1 MNWQFPESD
10 TDVTVIVPLGTTDS
24 ALIAPNVVVTS
35 TQSITVYGTGSGQQ
49 VEVYGTVANSSLGLA
64 AIVLGASATTCSN
77 EFVHVQQG
85 GFVVANAG
93 FGVLIHA
100 SNSTVINDG
109 GIRSLAAI
117 GVALDGSSASTR
129 STLINN
135 GTIEGV
141 DAVDRVSVFSPAETI
156 VLKNYG
162 EIKGE
167 SAAYGLYNNNESS
180 PAKDLITNK
189 GTMIGSI
196 SLFSG
201 DDLYDGRK
209 GKEIGTIDA
218 GLGNDRIYG
227 GKEADTILGNDGDDK
242 IMGSGGADHLTGGI
256 GADHFLYNTVTDSPV
271 STKVHDIITDFS
283 HAEQD
288 KIDLKAI
295 DANTHQAKN
304 QGFHFIGEDA
314 FSHTAGELRF
324 EQVSGDTFVYGDV
337 NGDGKAD
344 FEIELTGMM
353 TLQDKDFVL

>member
-1 MNWQFPESD
+1 MNWLFPESD

-35 TQSITVYGTGSGQQ
+35 TQNSTISGTGSGQQ
-49 VEVYGTVANSSLGLA
+49 VEVYGTVANSSIGLA
-64 AIVLGASATTCSN
+64 AITLGASANSSSN
-77 EFVHVQQG
+77 EFVHVEQG
-85 GFVVANAG
+85 GFVVANLG
-93 FGVLIHA
+93 FAVLIHA
-100 SNSTVINDG
+100 SNSTIINDG

-117 GVALDGSSASTR
+117 GVALDGSNASTK
-129 STLINN
+129 STLINH

-141 DAVDRVSVFSPAETI
+141 EAVDRETVFMPAETI

-162 EIKGE
+162 LIKGE
-167 SAAYGLYNNNESS
+167 TVAYGMYNNDETD

-196 SLFSG
+196 SLYAG

-209 GKEIGTIDA
+209 GKETGTIDA
-218 GLGNDRIYG
+218 GLGNDRVYG
-227 GKEADTILGNDGDDK
+227 GKEANAILGNDGDDT
-242 IMGSGGADHLTGGI
+242 IMGSGGADHLTGGA
-256 GADHFLYNTVTDSPV
+256 GADHFLYNAVTDSPA
-271 STKVHDIITDFS
+271 STKGHDIITDFS

-288 KIDLKAI
+288 RIDLKAI
-295 DANTHQAKN
+295 DANMHQSRN
-304 QGFHFIGEDA
+304 QSFHFIGEDA

-344 FEIELTGMM
+344 LEIELTGAM
-353 TLQDKDFVL
+353 TLQDKDFIL